1 MTTDVKPRPRRRRG
15 RRWLIT
21 LLVIG
26 LLLIFPIRRALQYAA
41 EPTSPKDCDPLP
53 DGPPRPTGDVRVASG
68 SELPWAQRGGTVNDA
83 SCLNRT
89 PVYGV
94 VEIRTVEDVRKAL
107 AFAREQGLK
116 VSMAGVRHS
125 MGGQAFAMGALVL
138 DMRAFNQMTLNEQEK
153 VLTVGSGA
161 TWHDIQSR
169 IHPHFAVKAMQSTDI
184 FTVGGSISVN
194 AHGMDHL
201 AGSVGRTIRAMR
213 VMLADGT
220 IRQVSRTE
228 DPRLFQ
234 LVVGGY
240 GLFGVILDVDLE
252 LTDNVVYRSERR
264 LMDYRTFPDVLTRE
278 VAKDPSFGLLY
289 AHLSTAP
296 QSFLQELILYAYRKV
311 DAPGAAIPPLG
322 EVSQV
327 KLRRFVLNWFKGGAL
342 AMRMRWFTEKY
353 IEPRLESC
361 TISRNQAQGEGE
373 ACLVSRNEPMHD
385 SVPYLMNTL
394 MDETDILQEYFIPQ
408 DQFVPFID
416 GLRTILRQNSALLL
430 NASVRVVHRE
440 DNLLT
445 YAPEDRML
453 AIVLYLNQ
461 TTTREGNDQMVR
473 ITREVIDLSTRHRGR
488 FFLPYQL
495 HYSREQLER
504 AYPEIGAFFGAR
516 REFDPQGLFTNTFA
530 ERFDGV
536 RPRGQ
541 TSNARVA
548 RSVGLA
554 GVLTTCSTAIGFATA
569 GVCSRSMRG
578 TMRAPAPRH
587 QFRFEV

>member
-1 MTTDVKPRPRRRRG
+1 MTTDVSAAPAPPPRPAMAAS
-15 RRWLIT
+15 L

-53 DGPPRPTGDVRVASG
+53 DEPPRRTGDVRVASG

-153 VLTVGSGA
+153 PHGASGA

-169 IHPHFAVKAMQSTDI
+169 IHPRFAVKAMQSTDI

-278 VAKDPSFGLLY
+278 IAKDPSFGLLY
-289 AHLSTAP
+289 GHLSTAP
-296 QSFLQELILYAYRKV
+296 QSFLQELILYAYRQV

-327 KLRRFVLNWFKGGAL
+327 KLRRFVLNWFKGGSL

-385 SVPYLMNTL
+385 SVAVP
-394 MDETDILQEYFIPQ
+394 QEH
-408 DQFVPFID
+408 VD
-416 GLRTILRQNSALLL
+416 GR
-430 NASVRVVHRE
+430 
-440 DNLLT
+440 
-445 YAPEDRML
+445 DR
-453 AIVLYLNQ
+453 
-461 TTTREGNDQMVR
+461 
-473 ITREVIDLSTRHRGR
+473 H
-488 FFLPYQL
+488 P
-495 HYSREQLER
+495 
-504 AYPEIGAFFGAR
+504 
-516 REFDPQGLFTNTFA
+516 
-530 ERFDGV
+530 
-536 RPRGQ
+536 
-541 TSNARVA
+541 
-548 RSVGLA
+548 A
-554 GVLTTCSTAIGFATA
+554 GVLHPAGRVRAVHRRAAARSCVRTA
-569 GVCSRSMRG
+569 RSC
-578 TMRAPAPRH
+578 
-587 QFRFEV
+587 